1 MFVNTILTIMILQNK
16 HAVIYGGGGVIGSA
30 VALAFAKEGAKV
42 FLAGKTLS
50 SLEAAAKRIKDAGGD
65 AEIAV
70 VDALD
75 KQAIEDHLQQVYAKT
90 GSIDIH
96 FNAVGVVHL
105 QGIPLV
111 EMSTEDFNHP
121 VHTYVTTNFLTTTA
135 AARYMIRNRS
145 GVILTITTPGGL
157 MANGV
162 AGGFGVSNAA
172 VESLTRNLAGEL
184 GEYNIRAIALRSDAI
199 PETVGKGSH
208 AKQVFGHRAGLMGM
222 TLDALLPHMGE
233 GSLLKRSPTL
243 EDLANTAAF
252 LASDKAKAITAT
264 VANITCGS
272 IVG

>member
-1 MFVNTILTIMILQNK
+1 MILQNK

-42 FLAGKTLS
+42 FLTGRTLPA
-50 SLEAAAKRIKDAGGD
+50 LEAAAKKIKDAGGD
-65 AEIAV
+65 AEVAV
-70 VDALD
+70 VDALN
-75 KQAIEDHLQQVYAKT
+75 QQSIEDHLAAVYAKT

-96 FNAVGVVHL
+96 FNAIGVVHL

-111 EMSTEDFNHP
+111 EMSTEDFYHP

-135 AARYMIRNRS
+135 VARYMIKNRS

-157 MANGV
+157 LANGV

-184 GEYNIRAIALRSDAI
+184 GAYNIRAIALRSDAI
-199 PETVGKGSH
+199 PETVDNGSH
-208 AKQVFGHRAGLMGM
+208 AIEVFGHRAELMGT
-222 TLDALLPHMGE
+222 TLKELTPHMGE
-233 GSLLKRSPTL
+233 GAILKRPPTL
-243 EDLANTAAF
+243 EDLGNTAAF

-264 VANITCGS
+264 IANITCGS

>member
-1 MFVNTILTIMILQNK
+1 MLLQNK
-16 HAVIYGGGGVIGSA
+16 HSVIYGAGGVIGSA

-42 FLAGKTLS
+42 FLTGRTLKP
-50 SLEAAAKRIKDAGGD
+50 LEAAAEKIKAAGGQ
-65 AEIAV
+65 AEVAV

-75 KQAIEDHLQQVYAKT
+75 QQSVEDHLKKVYDKT

-96 FNAVGVVHL
+96 FNAIGVVHL

-111 EMSTEDFNHP
+111 DLSAEDFNLP
-121 VHTYVTTNFLTTTA
+121 VHTYIATNFLTTTA
-135 AARYMIRNRS
+135 VARYMIKNRS

-157 MANGV
+157 LANGV

-184 GEYNIRAIALRSDAI
+184 GPYNIRAIALRSDAI
-199 PETVGKGSH
+199 PETVAGGSH
-208 AKQVFGHRAGLMGM
+208 AKEVFGHRAELMGI
-222 TLDALLPHMGE
+222 TLDEMLPQMGA
-233 GSLLKRSPTL
+233 GALLKRSPTL

-264 VANITCGS
+264 IANITCGS